1 MTGRRGETWQR
12 RIPNTSDY
20 DPDLF
25 NSHAENKLW
34 VTIKNPESMD
44 TGDSE
49 DTEVSSFTTLTPGQ
63 KYHLIKSVCKP
74 IDTMMAAN
82 GQMNIKV
89 NESEIEQLLATTQ
102 IKDTEVL
109 IEKHKTLNLIRGE
122 LNNRITIKMPE
133 KEIIDELAEYWVTDV
148 RKEEKPQRDKDNKFV
163 KNDNNEIIYVPT
175 GKVILTLE
183 REALPPKVKLL
194 WESCDITQHEPDPVQ
209 CKKCYDYNHTKKW
222 CSTAVAICGWCSSKK
237 HCETGQRCQQTP
249 VCRHCKD
256 AGRDSDHPAFSRKCP
271 RYILEKDIAYRKE
284 TQKIPYWKAKKL
296 AEGTDTEGTRY
307 KSKLIKA
314 SETTLQNLIEAN
326 NAAIE
331 DTFNNL
337 IQNFQNRLEEKMK
350 EILNKAT
357 NNFNS
362 FIDQRIEQ
370 CFQTSQ
376 QNATDQLLS
385 RYKQHIDSA
394 VATIPLHSVGATDL
408 FTSGGLSKQSS
419 EYKQMMTEE
428 IRMKRDTYPPTSP
441 RDRKKSKTS
450 EPPDP
455 GA

>member
-1 MTGRRGETWQR
+1 
-12 RIPNTSDY
+12 
-20 DPDLF
+20 
-25 NSHAENKLW
+25 
-34 VTIKNPESMD
+34 
-44 TGDSE
+44 
-49 DTEVSSFTTLTPGQ
+49 
-63 KYHLIKSVCKP
+63 
-74 IDTMMAAN
+74 
-82 GQMNIKV
+82 
-89 NESEIEQLLATTQ
+89 
-102 IKDTEVL
+102 
-109 IEKHKTLNLIRGE
+109 
-122 LNNRITIKMPE
+122 MPE
-133 KEIIDELAEYWVTDV
+133 KKIIDELAEYWVTDV

-175 GKVILTLE
+175 GKVILTFE

-237 HCETGQRCQQTP
+237 HCEIGQRCQQTP

-408 FTSGGLSKQSS
+408 FTSGGLSKQSA